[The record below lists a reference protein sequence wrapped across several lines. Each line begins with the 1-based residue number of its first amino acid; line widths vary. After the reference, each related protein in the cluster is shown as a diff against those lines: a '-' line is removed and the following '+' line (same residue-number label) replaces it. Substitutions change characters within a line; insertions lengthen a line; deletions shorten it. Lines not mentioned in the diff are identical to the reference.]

1 MQLPDASKLIESL
14 ELLGSRLVVVA
25 SGGGAEAIS
34 HLVTTPGAS
43 GVVVEGLVP
52 YARESVDTLLGG
64 PQEKYCSPRTA
75 RRLAMAAWQ
84 RARARG
90 VDPDRAVGVAV
101 AASLRT
107 LRPKRGEHRIC
118 AAVQTLHAT
127 TQASLVLDKD
137 ARSRGDEERLAAGLV
152 LELTRGSVGSPA
164 AACESICDP
173 PMAAWLRPGERI
185 EWQRETPPQEWID
198 LLAGERKSVSVG
210 ETPAAGGPGRL
221 LFPGSF
227 DPLHEGHRRMARIAE
242 EIAERPVEFE
252 LSLTNVDKPAI
263 DFIELRGRVGQFAGQ
278 TLWLTRAATFL
289 EKLEIFPGSTFVL
302 GVDTFIRLADPR
314 YYGGSRS
321 AAEEAV
327 ARIAASAR
335 GLIVF
340 GRVRDGV
347 FLDPSQIEVPGPLRE
362 IAYVVSQREFRLDI
376 SSTELRA
383 AGDDSRD

>member
-1 MQLPDASKLIESL
+1 MQLPDASELIESL
-14 ELLGSRLVVVA
+14 ELLGARLVIVA
-25 SGGGAEAIS
+25 SGGGSEAIS

-43 GVVVEGLVP
+43 GVVIEGLVP

-64 PQEKYCSPRTA
+64 SQEKYCSPRTA

-90 VDPDRAVGVAV
+90 ADPERAVGVAV

-107 LRPKRGEHRIC
+107 RRPKRGEHRIC
-118 AAVQTLHAT
+118 AAVQTLHST
-127 TQASLVLDKD
+127 TVANLLLDKE
-137 ARSRGDEERLAAGLV
+137 ARSRGDEERLAAALV
-152 LELTRGSVGSPA
+152 LELIRGSVGA
-164 AACESICDP
+164 AHAASEPIGEP
-173 PMAAWLRPGERI
+173 LLAAWLRPDERV
-185 EWQRETPPQEWID
+185 EWQRETPPQEWIE
-198 LLAGERKSVSVG
+198 LLGGERKSASVG
-210 ETPAAGGPGRL
+210 QPPAAGGPGRL

-252 LSLTNVDKPAI
+252 LSITNVDKPSL
-263 DFIELRGRVGQFAGQ
+263 DFIELRERIGQFAGQ

-289 EKLEIFPGSTFVL
+289 EKLEVFPGSTFVL
-302 GVDTFIRLADPR
+302 GVDTFVRLADPR
-314 YYGGSRS
+314 YYGGSS
-321 AAEEAV
+321 AGAAEGV
-327 ARIAASAR
+327 ARIAAAAR

-347 FLDPSQIEVPGPLRE
+347 FLDPAQIDVPAPLRE
-362 IAYVVSQREFRLDI
+362 IAYCVSQREFRLDI

-383 AGDDSRD
+383 ATDASRD